1 MEDMEHPVTRM
12 IAGLSRVNDK
22 QDSIDHTD
30 RSLTMCIRRVF
41 SDTTNT
47 GSFIELAYALWDEP
61 GPQKEA
67 VRAVMRLL
75 YKLTM
80 S

>member
-1 MEDMEHPVTRM
+1 
-12 IAGLSRVNDK
+12 
-22 QDSIDHTD
+22 
-30 RSLTMCIRRVF
+30 MCIRRVF